1 MIFSKFAKLCNYHHH
16 PVLEH
21 FHLPSK
27 NPSAPWHLIPIP
39 NLNPRQS
46 TFGTKTFNLRENNA
60 DFQNSYNLQHLYLLE
75 PHSCWLKISCW
86 LSSSSQLAAHLLN
99 SNSPGLKE

>member
-16 PVLEH
+16 LVLEH

-39 NLNPRQS
+39 NPQPQAIYIWD
-46 TFGTKTFNLRENNA
+46 K
-60 DFQNSYNLQHLYLLE
+60 DF
-75 PHSCWLKISCW
+75 
-86 LSSSSQLAAHLLN
+86 
-99 SNSPGLKE
+99 